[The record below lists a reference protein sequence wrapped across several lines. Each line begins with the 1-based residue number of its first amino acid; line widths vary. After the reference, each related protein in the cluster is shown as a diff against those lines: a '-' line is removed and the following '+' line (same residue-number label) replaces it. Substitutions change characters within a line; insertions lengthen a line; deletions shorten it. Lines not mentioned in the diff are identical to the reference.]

1 MHYMLFP
8 KRSFQLCVNLLTHI
22 TKPYK
27 HRQVIME
34 GVNIISK
41 RYQIMAL
48 PYILSHFNMAGI

>member
-1 MHYMLFP
+1 MLFP
-8 KRSFQLCVNLLTHI
+8 KRPFQLCVNLLTHI

-27 HRQVIME
+27 HRQVIMQ

-48 PYILSHFNMAGI
+48 PYIFSHFNMTGI